1 MSTELSTESFSE
13 SSSNDIA
20 LHHPLVCPSLQA
32 MCCNVSSSFG
42 ALDNYAS
49 LVSRAEQPPFWRVVI
64 QSNQA
69 YSCVFLNGIK
79 LKKYFAWC
87 QNRDKQ
93 SRMDLTGVQSP
104 QMDWDA
110 ENLPERWKRF
120 RQHVELMF
128 SGPLAA
134 KKEEEKCSYLL
145 IWCGEKGRDIANTW
159 SDVSD
164 DDKKKLKTYFERF
177 ANHVEPKC
185 NPVFSRYKFHKR
197 VQAES
202 ETVEQFVTDLKL
214 LVRDCCFKEP
224 DEMIRDR
231 IVFGTNSRK
240 IREKLINEGK
250 ELTLDKAI
258 DIARTYEMSQSQ
270 MKSMEAGD
278 EAVHSVNR
286 D

>member
-1 MSTELSTESFSE
+1 
-13 SSSNDIA
+13 
-20 LHHPLVCPSLQA
+20 
-32 MCCNVSSSFG
+32 
-42 ALDNYAS
+42 
-49 LVSRAEQPPFWRVVI
+49 
-64 QSNQA
+64 
-69 YSCVFLNGIK
+69 
-79 LKKYFAWC
+79 
-87 QNRDKQ
+87 
-93 SRMDLTGVQSP
+93 MDLTGGQSP

-145 IWCGEKGRDIANTW
+145 IWRGEKGRDIANTW

-185 NPVFSRYKFHKR
+185 NPVFSRYKR

-214 LVRDCCFKEP
+214 LVRDCSFKEP

-278 EAVHSVNR
+278 EAVHSVSR
-286 D
+286 DQRSRKDPPKPHTEPHSEVRVADAERHTQRIHVQPWGKRALSAKRQTTSPTCVKHETRKYTRSVITLIK

>member
-1 MSTELSTESFSE
+1 
-13 SSSNDIA
+13 
-20 LHHPLVCPSLQA
+20 
-32 MCCNVSSSFG
+32 
-42 ALDNYAS
+42 
-49 LVSRAEQPPFWRVVI
+49 
-64 QSNQA
+64 
-69 YSCVFLNGIK
+69 
-79 LKKYFAWC
+79 
-87 QNRDKQ
+87 
-93 SRMDLTGVQSP
+93 
-104 QMDWDA
+104 MDWDA
-110 ENLPERWKRF
+110 ENLIEGWKRF

-159 SDVSD
+159 SDVTD

-214 LVRDCCFKEP
+214 LVRDCSFKEP
-224 DEMIRDR
+224 DKMIRDR
-231 IVFGTNSRK
+231 IVFATNSRK

-270 MKSMEAGD
+270 VKSMGVSKTQTSKTQTTDRRPRKRRPRKRRPLDNKCSGELCT
-278 EAVHSVNR
+278 HR
-286 D
+286 